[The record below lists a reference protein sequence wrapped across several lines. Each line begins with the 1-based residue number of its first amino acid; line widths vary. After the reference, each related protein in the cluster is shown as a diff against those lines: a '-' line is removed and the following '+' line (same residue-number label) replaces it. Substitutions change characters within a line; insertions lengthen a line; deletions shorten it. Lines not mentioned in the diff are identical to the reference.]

1 MCVWI
6 ALPIFTN
13 ITVHPVLELADLGVE
28 SLTAEQELVGL
39 PEGPR
44 PPLVDFG
51 VEVTGDG
58 ESEPPSIETS
68 LLKSVEFAGD

>member
-58 ESEPPSIETS
+58 EPEPPYIEIS
-68 LLKSVEFAGD
+68 VLKSVEFSGD

>member
-13 ITVHPVLELADLGVE
+13 ITVQPVLELADLGVE

-39 PEGPR
+39 PGGPR

-58 ESEPPSIETS
+58 ELEPPSIET
-68 LLKSVEFAGD
+68 LVLKSVDFAED